1 MESIWFHNGIM
12 DKYKWYERLVGK
24 DTIKDV
30 ARKAGISAT
39 TAWRQYADGALNFSA
54 ENVILIACAYGTSP
68 VKALVTFGYLMATE
82 GTLEIGIDE
91 ALQKASWP
99 QIMHEMAR
107 RIEADPDNPTWSS
120 PMVTE

>member
-1 MESIWFHNGIM
+1 MESWINTSGTNA
-12 DKYKWYERLVGK
+12 L
-24 DTIKDV
+24 
-30 ARKAGISAT
+30 GISAT

-54 ENVILIACAYGTSP
+54 ENVILIARAYGTSP
-68 VKALVTFGYLMATE
+68 VKALVTFGYLMAPE

>member
-1 MESIWFHNGIM
+1 M
-12 DKYKWYERLVGK
+12 
-24 DTIKDV
+24 
-30 ARKAGISAT
+30 
-39 TAWRQYADGALNFSA
+39 
-54 ENVILIACAYGTSP
+54 
-68 VKALVTFGYLMATE
+68 TFGYLMAPE